1 MPPKLY
7 TVADAL
13 APMPPIQWVCEGL
26 FSVASTSVVF
36 GAPGS
41 KKTWSLLDLA
51 VCIAL
56 GQPWLS
62 HTTTQGAVLI
72 VDEESGP
79 KRLLRRL
86 GDVVR
91 GHQADAS
98 LPIFATS
105 LHGFNFFA
113 PSLGTGA
120 KDLQDTILQTQA
132 RFVIMDALA
141 DIMIGGDEN
150 AVKDTQK
157 VFHALRQVSEAT
169 GAALVLIH
177 HANKVNGYRGST
189 AISGAIDLLLQV
201 ESKSSEPLVKFETVK
216 CRDTEPSKFFGQC
229 VWNAT
234 DFFMTEATTA
244 ANTNGARVYTK
255 AEKHVLDLMG
265 QTNDRA
271 TVKEIEERATVC
283 APRTAKDAL
292 YRLAKDGILKLI
304 AGGNGMAATYEI
316 NMLAIVDNPVY

>member
-7 TVADAL
+7 TIADAL
-13 APMPPIQWVCEGL
+13 APMPPMQWVCEGL

-56 GQPWLS
+56 GQPWLG
-62 HTTTQGAVLI
+62 HATTQGAVLI

-79 KRLLRRL
+79 KRLLRRM

-113 PSLGTGA
+113 PSTGTGA

-157 VFHALRQVSEAT
+157 VFHALRQVSEFT
-169 GAALVLIH
+169 GAAIALIH

-201 ESKSSEPLVKFETVK
+201 ESKTGEPLVKFETVK
-216 CRDTEPSKFFGQC
+216 ARDTEPSKFIGQC
-229 VWNAT
+229 FWSAT
-234 DFFMTEATTA
+234 EFWMTEANTA
-244 ANTNGARVYTK
+244 INPNGARTYTK

-265 QTNDRA
+265 QTGDRA

-283 APRTAKDAL
+283 APGTAKNAL
-292 YRLAKDGILKLI
+292 YSLVRDGILNKV
-304 AGGNGMAATYEI
+304 AGVNTAPATYEI
-316 NMLAIVDNPVY
+316 NMLAIVENPVY